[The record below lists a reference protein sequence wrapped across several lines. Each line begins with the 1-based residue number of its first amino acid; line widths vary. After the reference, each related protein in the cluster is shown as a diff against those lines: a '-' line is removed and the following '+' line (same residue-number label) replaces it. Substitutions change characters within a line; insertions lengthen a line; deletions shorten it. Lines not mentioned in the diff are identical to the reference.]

1 MADSMRLHR
10 PFGDHGSINSLGGSD
25 MNRLHVK
32 LLIVTVGGLLFCNT
46 IAAQAKPY
54 SPTLP
59 PPAPKT
65 AHVQITQGPEL
76 EMAHDKL
83 AIITW
88 TTNNPGGSDEHYG
101 IVHYGTNPKELNQ
114 TAKNPIHLNRYH
126 SSTVFRVRLDGLSP
140 QTTYYYT
147 VDSMEANG
155 TGDGLKSAVNEFSTR

>member
-1 MADSMRLHR
+1 MRLHR
-10 PFGDHGSINSLGGSD
+10 LLLT
-25 MNRLHVK
+25 MNRLILLEVEDMNKLYVK
-32 LLIVTVGGLLFCNT
+32 VLFVVAGGLFFCST
-46 IAAQAKPY
+46 IAAQASAYTPGI
-54 SPTLP
+54 L

-76 EMAHDKL
+76 ETAREKL

-101 IVHYGTNPKELNQ
+101 VVHYGTNPKELNQ

-147 VDSMEANG
+147 VESMEANG
-155 TGDGLKSAVNEFSTR
+155 KDDGIKSSVNQFSTP